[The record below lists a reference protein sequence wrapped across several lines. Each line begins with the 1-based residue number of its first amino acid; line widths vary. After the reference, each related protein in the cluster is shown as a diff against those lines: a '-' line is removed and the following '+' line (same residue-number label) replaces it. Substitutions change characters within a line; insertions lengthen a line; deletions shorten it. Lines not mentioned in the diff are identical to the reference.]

1 MKVVFDEGYSF
12 GLGIF
17 ETMSVIDNHVVLLD
31 YHIQRLKEGMKK
43 LAINVNLTR
52 DEIVN
57 YVKDNPMKDGVLKVI
72 ISDKN
77 IIWQCRDNNYTDE
90 KYKKGFSTCMS
101 SVIRNETSLFTYI
114 KSLNYG
120 DNIIEKRLAAQKGYD
135 EPIFLNS
142 KGQLTEGAVSNIFFI
157 KDDVI
162 FTPDLSCG
170 MLNGTIRKY
179 IIDKYEVV
187 EKVIYPEEIIDFDE
201 MFLSN
206 SLMGIMPV
214 RSFEGH
220 KFKTREKCDY
230 ILKRYLDERTC
241 L

>member
-1 MKVVFDEGYSF
+1 MKIVFDEGYSF

-17 ETMSVIDNHVVLLD
+17 ETMSVVDNHVVLLD
-31 YHIQRLKEGMKK
+31 YHLERLEEGRKK
-43 LAINVNLTR
+43 LAIDVNITK
-52 DEIVN
+52 DEIFN
-57 YVKDNPMKDGVLKVI
+57 YIKDNPMKNGVLKII

-77 IIWQCRDNNYTDE
+77 IIWQCRDNNYTDD
-90 KYKKGFSTCMS
+90 KYKKGFSVCMS
-101 SVIRNETSLFTYI
+101 SVMRNETSMFTYI

-120 DNIIEKRLAAQKGYD
+120 DNLLEKRLATQKGYD

-157 KDDVI
+157 KDNVI

-179 IIDKYEVV
+179 IMDNYKVV
-187 EKVIYPEEIIDFDE
+187 EKVIYPNEIIDFDE
-201 MFLSN
+201 MFLTN

-214 RSFEGH
+214 YSFEGYR
-220 KFKTREKCDY
+220 FNSRERCDY
-230 ILKRYLDERTC
+230 ILNKYLDERTC

>member
-31 YHIQRLKEGMKK
+31 YHMQRLEEGMKK
-43 LAINVNLTR
+43 LSINVKLTK

-57 YVKDNPMKDGVLKVI
+57 YAKDNPMKDGVIKVI
-72 ISDKN
+72 ISHKN

-90 KYKKGFSTCMS
+90 KYKKGFSVCMS

-120 DNIIEKRLAAQKGYD
+120 DNIIEKRLAVQKGYD

-162 FTPDLSCG
+162 FTPNLSCG
-170 MLNGTIRKY
+170 MLNGTIRRY
-179 IIDKYEVV
+179 IVDKYEVV
-187 EKVIYPEEIIDFDE
+187 EKVIYPEEVVDFDE

-214 RSFEGH
+214 HSFEGH

-230 ILKRYLDERTC
+230 ILKKYLDERTC

>member
-43 LAINVNLTR
+43 LSINVNLTR

>member
-1 MKVVFDEGYSF
+1 MKILFDEGYSF
-12 GLGIF
+12 GLGVF

-31 YHIQRLKEGMKK
+31 YHLQRLEEGKEK
-43 LAINVNLTR
+43 LAIDVDLTK

-57 YVKDNPMKDGVLKVI
+57 YIKDNPMENGVLKII

-77 IIWQCRDNNYTDE
+77 IIWQCRENSYSDD
-90 KYKKGFSTCMS
+90 KYKKGFSVCMS
-101 SVIRNETSLFTYI
+101 SVSRNETSFFTYI

-157 KDDVI
+157 KDNMI
-162 FTPDLSCG
+162 FTPQLSCG

-179 IIDKYEVV
+179 IIDTYKVV
-187 EKVIYPEEIIDFDE
+187 EKVIYPDEISCFDE
-201 MFLSN
+201 MFLTN

-214 RSFEGH
+214 HSFEGN
-220 KFKTREKCDY
+220 KFKSREKSDY
-230 ILKRYLDERTC
+230 ILNRYLNERTC

>member
-187 EKVIYPEEIIDFDE
+187 EKVIYQEEIIDFDE